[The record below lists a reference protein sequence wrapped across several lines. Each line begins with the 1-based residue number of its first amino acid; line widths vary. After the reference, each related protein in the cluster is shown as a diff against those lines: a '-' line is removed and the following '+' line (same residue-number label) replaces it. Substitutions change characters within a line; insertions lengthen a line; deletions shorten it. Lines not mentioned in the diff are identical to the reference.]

1 MRTEWQ
7 KCKSYQWLAQN
18 FKNLYMPEAREGGVP
33 RFMGNAGEGSNRAW
47 QLDFRCAAVRAHTGG
62 AGIVLLSATP
72 AKNSPLEFYN
82 LVQFVDHEAW
92 SRMGIR
98 DPEQFIDRYLRIEIK
113 PVVNTK
119 MDVEERSA
127 VVGFTNLHELRDVI
141 FRYGEFKTAED
152 VGLRL
157 PEPKVQVVEVD
168 MDDAQDA
175 KYDRYVGQ
183 IEAALESTNIS
194 DKAKILG
201 LLARM
206 ALVAIHAE
214 LDEGHN
220 WKTAD
225 ATGVDPHSPKLDALA
240 ERVLAQKGCGHIVF
254 VDNIAAHVWTRR
266 VLVKAGI
273 PEARIAV
280 LNARTAKASADRQ
293 RIAREFNGDPA
304 SGLLPK
310 YDVVIANAIAYEGID
325 LQRRTCAIH
334 HLDLPWEPAT
344 LQQRNG
350 RGVRQGNTL
359 DVIEINYYFARRS
372 QDGLRFNLIQGKLGW
387 MTELLR
393 SQARDTNNPGAQMEM
408 GPEELLLLISRDPDK
423 TRQRLTAIRA
433 KKESEARAKAG
444 EDASRLLRSINARFR
459 KAERAADPLDSKR
472 LRLEAEE
479 RLGDLAGVDPDAWPW
494 LEHSMVVREREL
506 LVPAS
511 GAMPVYEGLKV
522 GVPAK
527 WNPERI
533 EHAEFGRIV
542 GTSIGV
548 REAGSAGW
556 SQVDMERIEALGA
569 LPEHLAL
576 AWPETDETEVA
587 ADLEGRVARLYG
599 DWRDLD
605 WIHASQGFIARW
617 WPRFAHRIVERLASA
632 GGWYARQQKVPV
644 LVAGELKVAGGEALR
659 RGEVMPPTQAGWR
672 RFVELA
678 PGSGLK
684 WSELAEA
691 GEYWWDRK
699 LPRDVLSV
707 ARGAA

>member
-1 MRTEWQ
+1 
-7 KCKSYQWLAQN
+7 
-18 FKNLYMPEAREGGVP
+18 MPESREGGVP

-47 QLDFRCAAVRAHTGG
+47 QLDFRCASVRAHTGG

-82 LVQFVDHEAW
+82 LVQFVDHAAW

-127 VVGFTNLHELRDVI
+127 VVGFQNLHELRDVI

-152 VGLRL
+152 VGLKL
-157 PEPKVQVVEVD
+157 PEPRVQVVEVD

-175 KYDRYVGQ
+175 KYDAYVGQ
-183 IEAALESTNIS
+183 IEAALESTRIS

-206 ALVAIHAE
+206 ALVAIHPE
-214 LDEGHN
+214 LDEGHD
-220 WKTAD
+220 WKSAG
-225 ATGVDPHSPKLDALA
+225 AAGVDPHSPKLDALA
-240 ERVLAQKGCGHIVF
+240 ERVLANRGCGHIVF
-254 VDNIAAHVWTRR
+254 VDNIAAHVWVKR
-266 VLVKAGI
+266 VLVEAGV
-273 PEARIAV
+273 PDKRIAV
-280 LNARTAKASADRQ
+280 LNAKTAKASADRQ

-325 LQRRTCAIH
+325 LQKRTCAIH

-408 GPEELLLLISRDPDK
+408 GPEELLLLISRDPEK
-423 TRQRLTAIRA
+423 TRQRLTTIRA
-433 KKESEARAKAG
+433 KKEAEARKKSA
-444 EDASRLLRSINARFR
+444 EDAARLLRSINARFR
-459 KAERAADPLDSKR
+459 KAERSADSEDAKR

-479 RLGDLAGVDPDAWPW
+479 RLDDLARVDPEAWPW
-494 LEHSMVVREREL
+494 LEHAMVVREREV
-506 LVPAS
+506 LVPT
-511 GAMPVYEGLKV
+511 GGGLPVYEGLKV

-527 WNPERI
+527 WNPERV

-542 GTSIGV
+542 GTDVGV
-548 REAGSAGW
+548 REAGTAGW
-556 SQVDMERIEALGA
+556 SPVDLAKVEALGVE
-569 LPEHLAL
+569 PEHLSL
-576 AWPETDETEVA
+576 PWPTTDEGAVSK
-587 ADLEGRVARLYG
+587 DLEARVARLYG
-599 DWRDLD
+599 DWRDLG
-605 WIHASQGFIARW
+605 WSRASNAFVSRW
-617 WPRFAHRIVERLASA
+617 WPRFAHRIVEKLASS

-644 LVAGELKVAGGEALR
+644 VAGGVLQVAGGDGLR
-659 RGEVMPPTQAGWR
+659 RGEVLPPSEAGWR
-672 RFVELA
+672 RFLELA
-678 PGSGLK
+678 PGSDLK
-684 WSELAEA
+684 WSELAET

-699 LPRDVLSV
+699 VPRDLLSA